1 MKNKINESSFET
13 TVAVEKEKKRDR
25 ERESYS
31 LLNVRKN
38 CDLIKLNKLII

>member
-1 MKNKINESSFET
+1 MKNKINASNSET
-13 TVAVEKEKKRDR
+13 VVTVERERER

-31 LLNVRKN
+31 LLSVRKN

>member
-25 ERESYS
+25 ERE
-31 LLNVRKN
+31 LLFR
-38 CDLIKLNKLII
+38 D